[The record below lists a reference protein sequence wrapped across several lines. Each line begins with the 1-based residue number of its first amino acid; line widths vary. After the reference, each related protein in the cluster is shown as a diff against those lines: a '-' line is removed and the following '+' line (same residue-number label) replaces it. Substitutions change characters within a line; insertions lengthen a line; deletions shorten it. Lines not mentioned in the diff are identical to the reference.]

1 MVKAKG
7 FWEYLCVKLNYRL
20 FAGVPCLG
28 LSSLY
33 KTMNKDMLHYM
44 PSVNERIAIGIV
56 SGGFL
61 AGFKGGVL
69 LSANSIAGLKN
80 EIQIVKDFNIPIL
93 LIVYSDSNIKLP
105 FWHKELSDNF
115 EKDLDKI
122 DSRKKPSVLL
132 IKKGVLL

>member
-7 FWEYLCVKLNYRL
+7 FWSYLCNKLNYRL

-28 LSSLY
+28 LNSLF
-33 KTMNKDMLHYM
+33 KAMNKDILHYM

-61 AGFKGGVL
+61 AGVKGGVL

-80 EIQIVKDFNIPIL
+80 EIQVVKDFNIPIL
-93 LIVYSDSNIKLP
+93 LIAYSDNNITLP
-105 FWHKELSDNF
+105 FWHKELTGDF
-115 EKDLDKI
+115 ENDLDKI
-122 DSRKKPSVLL
+122 ANRKKPSILL
-132 IKKGVLL
+132 IREGVFK